1 MDPLQEAKNLIDQSK
16 NIYIL
21 PSEENEENITSAL
34 ALFYTLKELN
44 KNVNLIIDEIPEKLR
59 FLTPSL
65 DHISY
70 PRNFIISIPS
80 ASAEVSQV
88 RYEKDEKDLKIYLT
102 IDKGNIKKGDISF
115 SFTEPKADL
124 LITIGKKE
132 PDNKNRLENSVLE
145 NSPIL
150 NIDNQKENKN
160 FGKVNLLEPE
170 SFLTE
175 LIYNLIWS
183 IDEEII
189 KKNIATALLAG
200 LILSSDN
207 FRDEKTSSRILEIAA
222 FLVKKEASHQEIVNN
237 LFPRTKKPCPECG

>member
-1 MDPLQEAKNLIDQSK
+1 MDLFQEAKNLIDQSK
-16 NIYIL
+16 YIYIL
-21 PSEENEENITSAL
+21 PSEENIASAL

-65 DHISY
+65 DYISY
-70 PRNFIISIPS
+70 PRNFILSIPS
-80 ASAEVSQV
+80 ASAEISQL
-88 RYEKDEKDLKIYLT
+88 RYEKSEKDLKIYLA
-102 IDKGNIKKGDISF
+102 ISKGNIKKNDVSF

-132 PDNKNRLENSVLE
+132 LDNKNRLENIVLE
-145 NSPIL
+145 NSPVL
-150 NIDNQKENKN
+150 NIDNQEDNKK
-160 FGKVNLLEPE
+160 FGKVNLLELK

-175 LIYNLIWS
+175 IIYNLIGS
-183 IDEEII
+183 INEKII

-207 FRDEKTSSRILEIAA
+207 FRDEKTSSKILEIAA
-222 FLVKKEASHQEIVNN
+222 FLIEKEASHQEIINN
-237 LFPRTKKPCPECG
+237 LFPRVAKTPYPECG